1 MTVPTSDPVRVTP
14 RPDAPAPTPEE
25 ETEVADARGELSPSQ
40 QVEQRVNRLLADT
53 PAFVSQMQRQ
63 MNRGAR

>member
-1 MTVPTSDPVRVTP
+1 MPLPVRPIPEPT
-14 RPDAPAPTPEE
+14 APAPAE
-25 ETEVADARGELSPSQ
+25 ETEVADARAAVSPSQ
-40 QVEQRVNRLLADT
+40 QVEQRVIRLLANA